1 VCRRRRCAVIIALS
15 LAAAFLLSSLPREGD
30 SFVSAPCRW
39 EFGLVRR
46 EIFSRVCRN
55 NGARLYN
62 LGKFMGFPRMNQRP
76 GNPLKKP
83 AATET
88 TDVQPGGE
96 AKDRKALSP
105 AEFDAVLQ
113 TTVGVKEEQDPHAL
127 QGARDSMLEVAIG
140 REVRAFR
147 NKLGITASDLAKAAG
162 LSLGMLSKIE
172 NGVTSASLTTL
183 QRLSKALGVP
193 VTALFRR
200 FEERR
205 DAVFV
210 SAGQGL
216 LIERRGTR
224 AGHQYQLLG
233 HTGGLSGSVVVEPYL
248 ITLTEESDVFPLFQ
262 HAGLEL
268 IYILEGE
275 VVYRHADKLYPMK
288 PGDSLFFDADAPHG
302 PEELVKLPIRFL
314 SVISYARELP

>member
-1 VCRRRRCAVIIALS
+1 MRPTSSADASSAGRHCRSSKADEEDQHAEQGPAKARVVESPLDALTEPVRDAGTS
-15 LAAAFLLSSLPREGD
+15 AKPAPGRVSRHVTAKKIPLAAG
-30 SFVSAPCRW
+30 
-39 EFGLVRR
+39 
-46 EIFSRVCRN
+46 
-55 NGARLYN
+55 
-62 LGKFMGFPRMNQRP
+62 
-76 GNPLKKP
+76 
-83 AATET
+83 
-88 TDVQPGGE
+88 
-96 AKDRKALSP
+96 
-105 AEFDAVLQ
+105 
-113 TTVGVKEEQDPHAL
+113 EQDPHAL
-127 QGARDSMLEVAIG
+127 QGARDNMLEVAIG
-140 REVRAFR
+140 REVRGFR
-147 NKLGITASDLAKAAG
+147 NKLGITASDLARAAD

-193 VTALFRR
+193 VTSLFRR

-233 HTGGLSGSVVVEPYL
+233 HTGGLSGSVVVEPYV
-248 ITLTEESDVFPLFQ
+248 ITLTEESEVFPLFQ
-262 HAGLEL
+262 HGGHEL
-268 IYILEGE
+268 IFVLEGE

-314 SVISYARELP
+314 SVISYSRELT

>member
-1 VCRRRRCAVIIALS
+1 MKKRMGS
-15 LAAAFLLSSLPREGD
+15 EAAQSPTAEDPTQPPDKTVADRPR
-30 SFVSAPCRW
+30 
-39 EFGLVRR
+39 
-46 EIFSRVCRN
+46 N
-55 NGARLYN
+55 QAR
-62 LGKFMGFPRMNQRP
+62 GKFAGADNS
-76 GNPLKKP
+76 
-83 AATET
+83 A
-88 TDVQPGGE
+88 GE
-96 AKDRKALSP
+96 P
-105 AEFDAVLQ
+105 
-113 TTVGVKEEQDPHAL
+113 TYYTGQDPHAL
-127 QGARDSMLEVAIG
+127 QGARDNMLEVAIG

-147 NKLGITASDLAKAAG
+147 NKLGITASDLARAAD

-216 LIERRGTR
+216 IIERRGTR

-233 HTGGLSGSVVVEPYL
+233 HTGGVSGSVVVEPYL

-262 HAGLEL
+262 HSGLEL
-268 IYILEGE
+268 IYMLEGE
-275 VVYRHADKLYPMK
+275 VVYRHAGKLYRMK

-314 SVISYARELP
+314 SIISYVRE

>member
-1 VCRRRRCAVIIALS
+1 MKQRTAVPLS
-15 LAAAFLLSSLPREGD
+15 
-30 SFVSAPCRW
+30 
-39 EFGLVRR
+39 
-46 EIFSRVCRN
+46 
-55 NGARLYN
+55 
-62 LGKFMGFPRMNQRP
+62 KP
-76 GNPLKKP
+76 GQAK
-83 AATET
+83 
-88 TDVQPGGE
+88 GE
-96 AKDRKALSP
+96 ALDSEPQIASAGRRKSGGAPESERLERVST
-105 AEFDAVLQ
+105 EDQLR
-113 TTVGVKEEQDPHAL
+113 QDPHAM
-127 QGARDSMLEVAIG
+127 QGSRDSMLEVAIG

-147 NKLGITASDLAKAAG
+147 NKLGITASDLARAAG

-193 VTALFRR
+193 VTSLFRR

-233 HTGGLSGSVVVEPYL
+233 HTGGVSGAVVVEPYL

-262 HAGLEL
+262 HSGLEL
-268 IYILEGE
+268 IYMLEGE

-302 PEELVKLPIRFL
+302 PDELVKLPIRFL

>member
-1 VCRRRRCAVIIALS
+1 MSEESESVSKRKIAIPDT
-15 LAAAFLLSSLPREGD
+15 LATDRSGD
-30 SFVSAPCRW
+30 QK
-39 EFGLVRR
+39 G
-46 EIFSRVCRN
+46 
-55 NGARLYN
+55 
-62 LGKFMGFPRMNQRP
+62 
-76 GNPLKKP
+76 
-83 AATET
+83 
-88 TDVQPGGE
+88 
-96 AKDRKALSP
+96 RKALSP
-105 AEFDAVLQ
+105 EELVEALQSAVG
-113 TTVGVKEEQDPHAL
+113 TKEQDPHAL
-127 QGARDSMLEVAIG
+127 SGARDSMLEVAIG

-233 HTGGLSGSVVVEPYL
+233 HTGGVSGGVVVEPYL

-262 HAGLEL
+262 HGGLEL
-268 IYILEGE
+268 IYILEGR
-275 VVYRHADKLYPMK
+275 VVYRHADKLYPMG

-302 PEELVKLPIRFL
+302 PEELVRLPIRFL